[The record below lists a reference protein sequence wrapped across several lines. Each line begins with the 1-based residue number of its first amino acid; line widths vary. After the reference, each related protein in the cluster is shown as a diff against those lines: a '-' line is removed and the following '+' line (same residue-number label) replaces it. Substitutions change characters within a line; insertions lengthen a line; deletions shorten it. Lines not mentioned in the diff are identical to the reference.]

1 MYQRSFS
8 SCHSY
13 IMKNL
18 LSCTYRYSDSSDF
31 WDDDIRSITQK
42 LPHELLQL
50 VRFLSAHSPYIKQLI
65 LKESLWLHSVISID
79 IDIALKEVI
88 NSCWLNKSSEL
99 KSLMRIAKRRSTL
112 IILLADFGG
121 VLSLSEVTSAL
132 SIFADNILKLSMDVH
147 VFNEFQR
154 VNYSALFI
162 GAENY
167 PSSVDGAASKV
178 GLLALGMGK
187 LGSFELNYSSDI
199 DLIFLFDEEKFYPE
213 FYSKI
218 RAVFIGIIR
227 KIVNVLSEVT
237 SEGYVFRVDLRLRP
251 DPGSNPICIGL
262 LSAQRY
268 YENFGRNWERAA
280 LIKARPISGN
290 QLLGD
295 QFLKSLN
302 SFIWRKNLDFAAIA
316 DINDIRVKI
325 RKKNKV
331 ALTPNLLG
339 YNIKTGLGGIR
350 EIEFFV
356 QTQQLIS
363 GGKNKMLRQRSTVEA
378 LGQLTD
384 FNWVTEGVC
393 RKLVESY
400 EKLRFLE
407 HILQLIDDA
416 QTHSIPNDLKKVEVV
431 ANLFGIGKTD
441 VFLTQLLEMLNGVN
455 DIVTE
460 LYSRLELASDQP
472 QFNDSKSQVHEIL
485 LPYVN
490 KWLTYSVLRS
500 ERSLVLF
507 EGLQSLIAARVLITE
522 TPSNTLFHF
531 DNFLKS
537 LSFGVQVFSLFKAN
551 PAVLELLI
559 DICGAAP
566 ALAEYLERNPA
577 VLDAVTDRSFF
588 SLLPSK
594 EELGIQLKAKVIE
607 ADDYEGV
614 LDAARIFVKEYQFMT
629 GVHLLKAF
637 SSIVEVSQSFS
648 NIADVCLVILFDE
661 VEKKFVQRYGR
672 VPGLGT
678 SILAMGKL
686 GSKEMSIRSDLDLI
700 IIYDAEIDSVSNG
713 KNQLPAQVY
722 FSRLTQAFISA
733 ITVAT
738 SEGYL
743 FKVDMRLRP
752 SGNKGTVATSI
763 SSFYLYQMNESWVWE
778 RLALSR
784 GRVLNGKPAL
794 KNKIT
799 EIISEVLNLKITP
812 SLIKTEVKEMRV
824 RLNENI
830 PKLNLVDNLKLGPGR
845 FQDLEL
851 LIQMGTLLKK
861 CFENVTP
868 QDMIMELKKQGF
880 FNYEET
886 ALCLR
891 AYNFY
896 SSLHQILNI
905 TVTGKI
911 TDDSINII
919 DVIFKHHGL
928 TNSSNG
934 ISETLKVYS
943 YELNLM
949 FNKKILND

>member
-1 MYQRSFS
+1 
-8 SCHSY
+8 
-13 IMKNL
+13 MKSL
-18 LSCTYRYSDSSDF
+18 LSCTYRYSNSFDL
-31 WDDDIRSITQK
+31 WDEDIRSITQELPRELSK
-42 LPHELLQL
+42 LVL
-50 VRFLSAHSPYIKQLI
+50 FLSAHSPYIKQLI
-65 LKESLWLHSVISID
+65 LKESLWLQSVMSMD
-79 IDIALKEVI
+79 IDTALKEVI
-88 NSCWLNKSSEL
+88 NSCWLNKNLEL
-99 KSLMRIAKRRSTL
+99 KSQIRIAKRRSTL

-121 VLSLSEVTSAL
+121 VFNLSEVTTAL
-132 SIFADNILKLSMDVH
+132 SIFADNILKLSMDVY

-154 VNYSALFI
+154 VNYSTLFVDTK
-162 GAENY
+162 NY
-167 PSSVDGAASKV
+167 PSSIVGAASKA

-199 DLIFLFDEEKFYPE
+199 DLIFLFDEDKFHPE

-218 RAVFIGIIR
+218 RSVFISTIR
-227 KIVNVLSEVT
+227 KIVKALSEVT
-237 SEGYVFRVDLRLRP
+237 SEGYVFRIDLRLRP
-251 DPGSNPICIGL
+251 DPGSNPICIGM

-280 LIKARPISGN
+280 FIKARPISGN

-295 QFLKSLN
+295 QFLKSLT

-316 DINDIRVKI
+316 DINEIRVKI

-363 GGKNKMLRQRSTVEA
+363 GGKNKMLRQRSTLGA

-384 FNWVTEGVC
+384 FYWVDVGVC

-407 HILQLIDDA
+407 HILQLLDDA
-416 QTHSIPNDLKKVEVV
+416 QTHSIPTDFKKVELV
-431 ANLFGIGKTD
+431 AKLFGVEKTD
-441 VFLTQLLEMLNGVN
+441 TFLTYVLELLKVVN
-455 DIVTE
+455 NVVTE

-472 QFNDSKSQVHEIL
+472 QLSGKKSEVNEIL
-485 LPYVN
+485 SPYVN
-490 KWLTYSVLRS
+490 KWLTYSVLSS

-507 EGLQSLIAARVLITE
+507 EGLHSLITARVLITE

-588 SLLPSK
+588 SSLPSK
-594 EELGIQLKAKVIE
+594 KELGVQLKAKVIE
-607 ADDYEGV
+607 TEDYEGV
-614 LDAARIFVKEYQFMT
+614 LDAARIFVKENQFMT

-637 SSIVEVSQSFS
+637 SSIAEVSQSFS

-686 GSKEMSIRSDLDLI
+686 GSKEMSIGSDLDLI
-700 IIYDAEIDSVSNG
+700 IIYDAETDSVSNG
-713 KNQLPAQVY
+713 KTELPAKVY

-738 SEGYL
+738 SEGHL

-794 KNKIT
+794 KNKIK
-799 EIISEVLNLKITP
+799 EIISEVLNLKISP
-812 SLIKTEVKEMRV
+812 SLIKKEVKEMRT
-824 RLNENI
+824 RLNENL
-830 PKLNLVDNLKLGPGR
+830 PKFTLVDNLKLGPGR

-861 CFENVTP
+861 CFEDVSP
-868 QDMIMELKKQGF
+868 QSMITNLKKHSF

-886 ALCLR
+886 KLCMK

-896 SSLHQILNI
+896 SSLHQILHI

-911 TDDSINII
+911 SEDSIDII
-919 DVIFKHHGL
+919 DVILKHHGL
-928 TNSSNG
+928 SDMPNSVTK
-934 ISETLKVYS
+934 TLRVYS
-943 YELNLM
+943 HELNLI
-949 FNKKILND
+949 FNKKLLDG